1 MRHLKEFSTGST
13 SVRLP
18 PRRDIALTSRIT
30 AIIDHP
36 VFQRLRRVKQL
47 GPISLIYPGATH
59 TRFEHSIGV
68 YGVALEYLR
77 ALLRD
82 PLADSL
88 TDADIQAC
96 LLAALL
102 HDVGHY
108 PYAHNLEA
116 SHVGDVH
123 MPRHEELAADLIYGR
138 LPIGQGEPAIASLIE
153 QNFDVSA
160 DDVVGLIAT
169 PASSH
174 RRAERR
180 LVASVLSSGIDA
192 DKSDYLERDAYHMG
206 LPFGEQ
212 FDRQRM
218 LSTLVVHPHEDRIA
232 LTMSGRMAAETF
244 VFARYA
250 MFSEGYWHH
259 TARAVAAMVEEA
271 LRDVRRQA
279 QWEQE
284 RLVHDII
291 QQDDEQFLESM
302 RQQARPGGAADVL
315 LSALTG
321 GQRRMYKRILTLTL
335 AYSDPSLRTAYDRIY
350 VLERRELDLLRRE
363 LCAVIEAIIGRS
375 LQPWE
380 LLIDTPP
387 RDKDHVEPID
397 VVRDGVIQPLA
408 QRSQIMR
415 GIASDFVKVVKK
427 IRVFVAPEV
436 RTAIDAQVPRRM
448 LERRLVE
455 AILDFRVPRTPQQ
468 QLFDRI
474 EALPE

>member
-1 MRHLKEFSTGST
+1 MRNLKEFSSDTEA
-13 SVRLP
+13 VRLP
-18 PRRDIALTSRIT
+18 PRRDVAVTSRVL
-30 AIIDHP
+30 AVIDHP

-77 ALLRD
+77 ALQRD
-82 PLADSL
+82 PLSKSL
-88 TDADIQAC
+88 TDADLQVC
-96 LLAALL
+96 LLGALL
-102 HDVGHY
+102 HDLGHY

-116 SHVGDVH
+116 SHVGDIE
-123 MPRHEELAADLIYGR
+123 MPRHEELAADLIFGRFKYGR
-138 LPIGQGEPAIASLIE
+138 AARSLASVIE
-153 QNFDVSA
+153 AHFDVTA
-160 DDVVGLIAT
+160 DEVVGLIAT

-174 RRAERR
+174 RRPERR
-180 LVASVLSSGIDA
+180 LGASILSSGIDA

-218 LSTLVVHPHEDRIA
+218 LSTLVVHPNEDRIA
-232 LTMSGRMAAETF
+232 LSMNGRMAAETF

-271 LRDVRRQA
+271 LRDVRRHRT
-279 QWEQE
+279 WEQE
-284 RLVHDII
+284 TLVERILG
-291 QQDDEQFLESM
+291 QDDDAFLAAM
-302 RQQARPGGAADVL
+302 RADAPSEGAAPAL

-321 GQRRMYKRILTLTL
+321 GQRKLYKRILTLTL

-350 VLERRELDLLRRE
+350 VLERQDLDLLRRE
-363 LCAVIEAIIGRS
+363 LCKVIEAVIGRP
-375 LQPWE
+375 LHLWE

-397 VVRDGVIQPLA
+397 VVRDGAIEPLA
-408 QRSQIMR
+408 QRSQIVR

-427 IRVFVAPEV
+427 IRVFVSPEV
-436 RTAIDAQVPRRM
+436 RAAMDAQVPRRM

-455 AILDFRVPRTPQQ
+455 TILDFRVSSSSQQ
-468 QLFDRI
+468 QLFDRSR
-474 EALPE
+474 

>member
-1 MRHLKEFSTGST
+1 MRKIEEFSSGTN

-18 PRRDIALTSRIT
+18 PRRDVALSTRIT
-30 AIIDHP
+30 QVIDHP

-68 YGVALEYLR
+68 YGVALDYLR

-82 PLADSL
+82 PLSSSL
-88 TDADIQAC
+88 TEADIQAC
-96 LLAALL
+96 LLGALL
-102 HDVGHY
+102 HDLGHY

-116 SHVGDVH
+116 SHIGGVQ
-123 MPRHEELAADLIYGR
+123 MPRHEELAADLLFGR
-138 LPIGQGEPAIASLIE
+138 LPVDRGERALASVIE
-153 QNFDVSA
+153 EHFDVTA
-160 DDVVGLIAT
+160 DEVVGLIAT

-174 RRAERR
+174 RRPERR
-180 LVASVLSSGIDA
+180 LMASVISSGIDA

-212 FDRQRM
+212 FDRARM
-218 LSTLVVHPHEDRIA
+218 LSTLVVHPNEDRIA

-271 LRDVRRQA
+271 LRDIRRHKVWEPELMVR
-279 QWEQE
+279 
-284 RLVHDII
+284 DII
-291 QQDDEQFLESM
+291 VQDDEEFLEAM
-302 RQQARPGGAADVL
+302 REQAQPGSAAEHL
-315 LSALTG
+315 LCALTR
-321 GQRRMYKRILTLTL
+321 GQRRMYKRVLTLTL
-335 AYSDPSLRTAYDRIY
+335 AYADPSLRTAYDRIY
-350 VLERRELDLLRRE
+350 ILERAELDGLRRA
-363 LCAVIEAIIGRS
+363 LCSVIEAIIGRR
-375 LQPWE
+375 LELWE

-397 VVRDGVIQPLA
+397 VVRDGVIEPLA
-408 QRSQIMR
+408 ERSQIVR

-436 RTAIDAQVPRRM
+436 RASIDAQVPRRM
-448 LERRLVE
+448 LERRLIE
-455 AILDFRVPRTPQQ
+455 TILDYKVCPTPQQ
-468 QLFDRI
+468 QLFIAAPD
-474 EALPE
+474 A

>member
-1 MRHLKEFSTGST
+1 MRNLEEFSSGVT

-18 PRRDIALTSRIT
+18 PRRDVPLSGRIT
-30 AIIDHP
+30 DVIDHP
-36 VFQRLRRVKQL
+36 VFQRLRRVRQL
-47 GPISLIYPGATH
+47 GPLSLIYPGATH
-59 TRFEHSIGV
+59 SRFEHSIGV
-68 YGVALEYLR
+68 YGVAIEYLR
-77 ALLRD
+77 ALMRD
-82 PLADSL
+82 PLAASL
-88 TDADIQAC
+88 TAADIQVC

-102 HDVGHY
+102 HDLGHY

-116 SHVGDVH
+116 SHTGGVE

-138 LPIGQGEPAIASLIE
+138 LQVADGVGETLASLIE
-153 QNFDVSA
+153 RRFDVSA
-160 DDVVGLIAT
+160 DEVIGLIAA

-174 RRAERR
+174 HRPERR
-180 LVASVLSSGIDA
+180 LVASVISSGIDA
-192 DKSDYLERDAYHMG
+192 DKSDYLERDAHHMG

-232 LTMSGRMAAETF
+232 LTMSGRMAAESF

-250 MFSEGYWHH
+250 MFSEAYWHH

-271 LRDVRRQA
+271 LRDVYRQTP
-279 QWEQE
+279 WE
-284 RLVHDII
+284 HDAFVETII
-291 QQDDEQFLESM
+291 QQDDEQFLNAM
-302 RQQARPGGAADVL
+302 RERARPHGAADAL

-321 GQRRMYKRILTLTL
+321 GHRRMYKRILTLTL

-350 VLERRELDLLRRE
+350 VLDREQLDRLRRK
-363 LCAVIEAIIGRS
+363 LCVVIETVIGRS
-375 LQPWE
+375 VKPWE

-397 VVRDGVIQPLA
+397 VVRDGIIEPLA
-408 QRSQIMR
+408 DRSQVVR

-427 IRVFVAPEV
+427 IRVFVSPEI
-436 RTAIDAQVPRRM
+436 RDAIDDQVPRRM

-455 AILDFRVPRTPQQ
+455 AILDFRVETTPQQ
-468 QLFDRI
+468 QLFDGQR
-474 EALPE
+474 